1 MTDPSVFHHEG
12 GCPCLN
18 AAILDA
24 IRRRDW
30 PPLTGR
36 EIQVLDLIAR
46 GHNYEVIGEE
56 LGVTVD
62 TVKSHMRRIFRK
74 LKARNGPHAVAIG
87 IGLHLIIPSNG
98 GAQS

>member
-1 MTDPSVFHHEG
+1 MTDLPVLHHEG

-18 AAILDA
+18 AAMLDA

-36 EIQVLDLIAR
+36 EIQVLERIAQ

-62 TVKSHMRRIFRK
+62 TVKSHMRRIFKK

-87 IGLHLIIPSNG
+87 IGLHLIGTSNG
-98 GAQS
+98 GHQ